1 MRGGDPF
8 VPMLFLPACEDMVLG
23 ATRNILQSQK
33 ESPSRLTMGKAWVIS
48 NMAESAD
55 QLWLHLPLASLLKK
69 QKV

>member
-8 VPMLFLPACEDMVLG
+8 AFMPFLPAWEDVVLG
-23 ATRNILQSQK
+23 ATRNILQSQR

-48 NMAESAD
+48 NMVESPD
-55 QLWLHLPLASLLKK
+55 QPWLHLPLASLLKK